1 MDINQT
7 AIRTLSGLPSNVYD
21 LVRKVLVKNHRD
33 WLIGQVDIR
42 RFAKR
47 SVRESSIIPKVVATN
62 SVRRMGKGLFDYEY
76 FNICFLNDVL
86 QFMLNTVMEERLP
99 EIGIKNSKGVNI
111 WEMFFKQPAEYMT
124 IAECGGKD
132 KGRIPDSNEMASRS
146 KHSIEIMT
154 EDNTRIFADFNDIYS
169 EEMVKLWGNV
179 YRYFV
184 RFNDSTKSYI
194 KKELSDIFERDR
206 RVLGVLVR
214 GTDYTNLRPTG
225 HPVQPE
231 VPRVIEDARLL
242 MESEGYEYIYLATED
257 GRIDKAFRDVF
268 GDKLLINN
276 RNYYDEIYNNQ
287 KIELIKD
294 VHFDRDNDDYLKGV
308 EYLSSIVILS
318 KCDSL
323 LAGNCGGSQAAVFLN
338 RLKYKKCNIYN
349 LGLY

>member
-1 MDINQT
+1 
-7 AIRTLSGLPSNVYD
+7 
-21 LVRKVLVKNHRD
+21 
-33 WLIGQVDIR
+33 
-42 RFAKR
+42 
-47 SVRESSIIPKVVATN
+47 
-62 SVRRMGKGLFDYEY
+62 
-76 FNICFLNDVL
+76 
-86 QFMLNTVMEERLP
+86 
-99 EIGIKNSKGVNI
+99 
-111 WEMFFKQPAEYMT
+111 
-124 IAECGGKD
+124 
-132 KGRIPDSNEMASRS
+132 
-146 KHSIEIMT
+146 
-154 EDNTRIFADFNDIYS
+154 
-169 EEMVKLWGNV
+169 
-179 YRYFV
+179 
-184 RFNDSTKSYI
+184 
-194 KKELSDIFERDR
+194 
-206 RVLGVLVR
+206 
-214 GTDYTNLRPTG
+214 
-225 HPVQPE
+225 
-231 VPRVIEDARLL
+231 